1 MVEEKEMIPL
11 VAALLSAGLPLLA
24 DAVKAKGKEFIEE
37 KLGVTLDTTTPE
49 QVAVLKNKEMEHKE
63 FLENVATDRYK
74 IEVDDR
80 KDARAMQSKALQQED
95 LFAKRFIYWFSL
107 LWSIAACA
115 YIYSITFNYV
125 PPENIRVVD
134 TVLGFLLGTAIASI
148 LNFFYGSS
156 YKSRS
161 KDETIDMLA
170 KQNAS

>member
-1 MVEEKEMIPL
+1 MIPL
-11 VAALLSAGLPLLA
+11 VAALVSAGLPLLA
-24 DAVKAKGKEFIEE
+24 NAVKVKGQEFIEE
-37 KLGVTLDTTTPE
+37 KLGVKLDTSTPE

-63 FLENVATDRYK
+63 FLENAATERYK
-74 IEVDDR
+74 VEVADR
-80 KDARAMQSKALQQED
+80 QDARGMQNKALAQED

-107 LWSIAACA
+107 LWSVAACA

-156 YKSRS
+156 FKSRS
-161 KDETIDMLA
+161 KDDTIDMLV
-170 KQNAS
+170 KKNDL